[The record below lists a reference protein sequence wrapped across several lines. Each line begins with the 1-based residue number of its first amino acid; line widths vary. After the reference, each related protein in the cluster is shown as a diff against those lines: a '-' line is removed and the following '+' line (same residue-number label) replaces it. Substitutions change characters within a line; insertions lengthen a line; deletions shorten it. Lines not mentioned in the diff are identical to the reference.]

1 MCLAKAHY
9 KVAKSPAQ
17 RGVSVQQ
24 LHTDYKA
31 PEFLA
36 ALKLFLNSCLPQD
49 KVVSPME
56 SDQFD
61 VFNQLY
67 VKIEPSVV
75 TGHDSSWQK
84 IRAKLKVAACGR
96 KAGSPARFDT
106 AFVWDKGHQPR
117 VFGGPDSEYP
127 ASSSQEVCA
136 DEDFIARDADRSSP
150 RHIQTSQ
157 SSWPLP
163 ASTSVR
169 GMVHL
174 ASSSRSH
181 SWAVHRLPFD
191 AEPSVQCVGDQ
202 C

>member
-1 MCLAKAHY
+1 M
-9 KVAKSPAQ
+9 AKSPAQ
-17 RGVSVQQ
+17 CGVSVQQ

-36 ALKLFLNSCLPQD
+36 ALKLFLNSCLPRD

-67 VKIEPSVV
+67 VKIEPSMV

-84 IRAKLKVAACGR
+84 IRAKPKVAACGH
-96 KAGSPARFDT
+96 KARSPTRFDT
-106 AFVWDKGHQPR
+106 AFVWDEGHQPR
-117 VFGGPDSEYP
+117 VFWGPDSEYP

-136 DEDFIARDADRSSP
+136 DKDFIARDADRSSP
-150 RHIQTSQ
+150 RHIQTSR

-163 ASTSVR
+163 TSTSIR

-181 SWAVHRLPFD
+181 FWAVHRLPFD
-191 AEPSVQCVGDQ
+191 AEPSAQRVGDQ